1 MKTLPT
7 TTRGEPLLPT
17 IRESL
22 CTALKTQSLVSE
34 RLSETRLKD
43 CSSFEGHCAPL
54 WSALPGKAIKLL
66 FCTSPQT
73 LCTRFNS
80 ALVPRSWAFSTNPS
94 ISSFPFSPTTLS
106 QTWENFLS
114 SFADLLLSSSPGTFI
129 YWSILNIAQNSSKVG
144 RLNLLKLCRLHP
156 LLCPGKGP
164 HPVNL
169 LKNLVLRIITSQFT
183 HKKGFSG
190 DSDGKESVCGA
201 GDLDWSL
208 GGEDLLEKGWQP
220 IPYLK
225 NPMDRGALPG
235 ESHGQRSLASY
246 GPWGLRESDRTD
258 GLSLPLYLQ
267 KMMKGGAKSSIST
280 QRTNCKGV
288 CVGRRREGRELEG
301 Q

>member
-80 ALVPRSWAFSTNPS
+80 ALVPRGWAFSTNPS
-94 ISSFPFSPTTLS
+94 ISFLPFSPTTLS

-144 RLNLLKLCRLHP
+144 RRNLLKLCWLHP

-183 HKKGFSG
+183 HKKVSLVTQMVKNLSAGQETWIDLWVEKISWRR
-190 DSDGKESVCGA
+190 DGNP
-201 GDLDWSL
+201 SL
-208 GGEDLLEKGWQP
+208 TWRIPWTEE
-220 IPYLK
+220 PYLE
-225 NPMDRGALPG
+225 NPMDRGPLQVTVHEVA
-235 ESHGQRSLASY
+235 ESQT
-246 GPWGLRESDRTD
+246 GLMD
-258 GLSLPLYLQ
+258 
-267 KMMKGGAKSSIST
+267 
-280 QRTNCKGV
+280 
-288 CVGRRREGRELEG
+288 
-301 Q
+301 